1 MSNKYPYV
9 VHTLRLDSEGA
20 QTGGRLSNS
29 TRVYRI
35 ALACVVF
42 IIIQITFK
50 DKSNYSLPV
59 LSTGQEFVAWQWAWM
74 VNFNAANLATL
85 VSSAAP
91 FFVAPVLKLYWLD
104 LSFVTGHK

>member
-1 MSNKYPYV
+1 M
-9 VHTLRLDSEGA
+9 
-20 QTGGRLSNS
+20 
-29 TRVYRI
+29 
-35 ALACVVF
+35 
-42 IIIQITFK
+42 
-50 DKSNYSLPV
+50 